1 MKERS
6 RGQVGETWHKDLTE
20 KPGRYA
26 GMGVQEYFAYDP
38 NDPQLLRRLNRRLF
52 GWQLDPDE
60 RKMREM
66 QPRFD
71 GALWSPSL
79 ESWLVPDGVLLRLY
93 DRSGQMRLTQ
103 AEKEHQ
109 QAEAEARRSQVY
121 AEKLR
126 SLGIDPDQLI

>member
-52 GWQLDPDE
+52 GWQLDPHTHS
-60 RKMREM
+60 MREM

-79 ESWLVPDGVLLRLY
+79 ESWLVPDGVLLRHY